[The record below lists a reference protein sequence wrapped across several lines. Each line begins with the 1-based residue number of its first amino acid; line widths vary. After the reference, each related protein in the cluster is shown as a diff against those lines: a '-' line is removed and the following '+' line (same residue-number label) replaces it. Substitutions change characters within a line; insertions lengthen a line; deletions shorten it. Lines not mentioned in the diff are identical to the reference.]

1 MKEQMTNF
9 AGNHKSTTELDQ
21 ISIDELENLSK
32 EDVIALLEK
41 TNSNTDWS
49 DTSKHVTMN
58 GAKMNC

>member
-9 AGNHKSTTELDQ
+9 TKDHKSTTNLDLF
-21 ISIDELENLSK
+21 SIEELENLCTD
-32 EDVIALLEK
+32 DVIALLEK